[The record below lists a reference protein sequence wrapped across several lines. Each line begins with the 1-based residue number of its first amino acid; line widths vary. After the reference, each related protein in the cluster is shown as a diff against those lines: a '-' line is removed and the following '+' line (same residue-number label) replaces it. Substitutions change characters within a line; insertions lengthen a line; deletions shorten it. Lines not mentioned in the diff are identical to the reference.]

1 MDKGSLIFYIKT
13 NDIYK
18 DIAENGET
26 RFNTLNYALGR
37 TLPRVKDKKVISV
50 TINELSGK
58 LWSNLLDLEQKS
70 IMI

>member
-1 MDKGSLIFYIKT
+1 MVKQ
-13 NDIYK
+13 
-18 DIAENGET
+18 A
-26 RFNTLNYALGR
+26 LNYALGR

-70 IMI
+70 IMT